1 MQVIRTSRTSLTE
14 NSSPASKKFHDLHH
28 VHSFCRLGQGTHKKP
43 VSVLYLRTNPCTGP
57 YQLSPTSF
65 KTNMIRRRS
74 WDCDRGEEGGGGH
87 STPSWTAEFS
97 LHCCIQ
103 GSSHHLVK
111 NQKLMTI
118 RKFPSS
124 STCVK
129 AVARPLGNQI
139 MC

>member
-1 MQVIRTSRTSLTE
+1 MQIIRKGRPSLTE
-14 NSSPASKKFHDLHH
+14 NSSPASEKLHDHH
-28 VHSFCRLGQGTHKKP
+28 HMHSFCGLGQGARKQP
-43 VSVLYLRTNPCTGP
+43 VSVLYLRTNRCTGP
-57 YQLSPTSF
+57 HQLSSTSF

-74 WDCDRGEEGGGGH
+74 WDYDRGEGVG
-87 STPSWTAEFS
+87 AFCAVMDCRFS

-103 GSSHHLVK
+103 GSSHHLVQ

-118 RKFPSS
+118 HKFPSS